1 MDHKSSVTRIL
12 IPLGIIG
19 LAIVIAITLV
29 ISRPN
34 ATIRD
39 SEEKSW
45 IVSVL
50 PAKPVAIS
58 PQITIYGKV
67 ESPFMTR
74 LTAAISADVNEVAV
88 KEGQQVEQGQIVIK
102 LASNDYQLQLKQRN
116 AELAEIKAQ
125 ISSELDRH
133 KSDQQALEHEKI
145 LLDLAQKEL
154 DRARS
159 LKRDN
164 LSTQAR
170 IDEAEQVVVKQ
181 QLAVNIR
188 ALAVND
194 HEARLAQLKARATRA
209 EALRD
214 LAALDVKRS
223 SIVAPFAGKVTSVNV
238 SPGDR
243 TKVGDTLLEL
253 YDHHTLEIRA
263 QIPTQYENII
273 QQTLSSDN
281 VISGF
286 GVMNQQAIAVT
297 LDRISGKITQ
307 GSGGLDGLF
316 RIDSASNN
324 LQLGRTLELKLS
336 LPAISNAI
344 ALPREA
350 IYGSDRI
357 YRLVG
362 ERMSALSV
370 ERVGEIQAE
379 DGNNYVIIKS
389 SAIKPGD
396 NIITTQ
402 LPNAID
408 GLLVKVANNSQ
419 SSQ

>member
-1 MDHKSSVTRIL
+1 MDNKPLLTRII

-19 LAIVIAITLV
+19 FAIVIAATLF

-45 IVSVL
+45 IVSVVD
-50 PAKPVAIS
+50 AKPENIS

-67 ESPFMTR
+67 ESPYMTR
-74 LTAAISADVNEVAV
+74 MTAAISADVEEVPV
-88 KEGQQVEQGQIVIK
+88 KEGQQVQQGQTLIK
-102 LASNDYQLQLKQRN
+102 LSSADYQLQLKQRK
-116 AELAEIKAQ
+116 AELADIKAQ
-125 ISSELDRH
+125 INSEQDRY
-133 KSDQQALEHEKI
+133 KSDQQALKHEKV
-145 LLDLAQKEL
+145 LLELAQKEL
-154 DRARS
+154 ERTRS

-170 IDEAEQVVVKQ
+170 IDEAEQIVVKQ
-181 QLAVNIR
+181 RLAVNSR
-188 ALAVND
+188 ALSVDD

-214 LAALDVKRS
+214 LAALDVKRAA
-223 SIVAPFAGKVTSVNV
+223 ITAPFSGKITSVNV

-243 TKVGDTLLEL
+243 AKIGDALIEI
-253 YDHHTLEIRA
+253 YDQDTLEIRA
-263 QIPTQYENII
+263 QIPTQYESTIHQAMSAGI
-273 QQTLSSDN
+273 E
-281 VISGF
+281 VSGF
-286 GVMNQQAIAVT
+286 GTVNTQIFPVT
-297 LDRISGKITQ
+297 LDRISGKITL

-316 RIDSASNN
+316 RIDN
-324 LQLGRTLELKLS
+324 LTDQLQVGRTLELKMS
-336 LPAISNAI
+336 LPPVTDVI

-357 YRLVG
+357 YRLVE

-370 ERVGEIQAE
+370 QRIGEIQGK
-379 DGNNYVIIKS
+379 DGANYVIVKS
-389 SAIKPGD
+389 PAIKPGD
-396 NIITTQ
+396 KIITTQ

-408 GLLVKVANNSQ
+408 GLLVKVAVNSQ
-419 SSQ
+419 

>member
-1 MDHKSSVTRIL
+1 MDKKPLLTRII

-19 LAIVIAITLV
+19 FAIVIAGTLF

-45 IVSVL
+45 VVSVVDAR
-50 PAKPVAIS
+50 PENIS
-58 PQITIYGKV
+58 PQITIFGKV
-67 ESPFMTR
+67 ESPYMTR
-74 LTAAISADVNEVAV
+74 MTAAINADVEEVPV
-88 KEGQQVEQGQIVIK
+88 KEGQYVQQGQTLVK
-102 LASNDYQLQLKQRN
+102 LNSADYELQLKQRK

-125 ISSELDRH
+125 ISSEQQRY
-133 KSDQQALEHEKI
+133 KSDQQALKHEKV
-145 LLDLAQKEL
+145 LLELAEKEL
-154 DRARS
+154 ERAKS

-170 IDEAEQVVVKQ
+170 IDETEQTVVKQ
-181 QLAVNIR
+181 QLALNNR
-188 ALAVND
+188 ALSVND
-194 HEARLAQLKARATRA
+194 HQARLSQLKARATRA

-223 SIVAPFAGKVTSVNV
+223 VITAPFSGKVTSVNV

-243 TKVGDTLLEL
+243 AKVGDALLEL
-253 YDHHTLEIRA
+253 YDQDTLEIRA
-263 QIPTQYENII
+263 QIPTQYESII
-273 QQTLSSDN
+273 H
-281 VISGF
+281 
-286 GVMNQQAIAVT
+286 QAISSGTEVSGNGKVNTQSFPVA
-297 LDRISGKITQ
+297 LDRISGKITL

-316 RIDSASNN
+316 RIEELSNQ
-324 LQLGRTLELKLS
+324 LQVGRTLELKIS
-336 LPAISNAI
+336 LPPVTEAI

-357 YRLVG
+357 YRLVN

-370 ERVGEIQAE
+370 QRIGEIQGK
-379 DGNNYVIIKS
+379 DGANYVIVKS
-389 SAIKPGD
+389 SAINPGD
-396 NIITTQ
+396 KIITTQ

-408 GLLVKVANNSQ
+408 GLLVKVTNTP
-419 SSQ
+419 

>member
-1 MDHKSSVTRIL
+1 MLDRKPLLTRIV
-12 IPLGIIG
+12 IPLGILL
-19 LAIVIAITLV
+19 LASAIAATLV
-29 ISRPN
+29 ISRPS

-50 PAKPVAIS
+50 PAKPGVIS

-74 LTAAISADVNEVAV
+74 LTAAINADVEEVAI
-88 KEGQQVEQGQIVIK
+88 KEGQEVQQGQILVK
-102 LASNDYQLQLKQRN
+102 LADNDYHLQLKQRN

-125 ISSELDRH
+125 INSELDRH
-133 KSDQQALEHEKI
+133 ESDRQALQHEKI

-159 LKRDN
+159 LHRDK
-164 LSTQAR
+164 LSTQAN
-170 IDEAEQVVVKQ
+170 IDGAEQLVVKQ
-181 QLAVNIR
+181 QLAVNNR
-188 ALAVND
+188 TLTVND
-194 HEARLAQLKARATRA
+194 HEARLAQLKARATKA

-223 SIVAPFAGKVTSVNV
+223 SIVAPFNGKVTSVKV

-243 TKVGDTLLEL
+243 VKTGDVLLEL
-253 YDHHTLEIRA
+253 YDHNTLEIRA
-263 QIPTQYENII
+263 QIPTQYENTI
-273 QQTLSSDN
+273 QQALSSGTTIN
-281 VISGF
+281 GF
-286 GVMNQQAIAVT
+286 ATINQQSIAVT
-297 LDRISGKITQ
+297 LDRVSGKITQ
-307 GSGGLDGLF
+307 GSGSLDGLF
-316 RIDSASNN
+316 RIDDTKRQ
-324 LQLGRTLELKLS
+324 LQVGRTLELKLS
-336 LPAISNAI
+336 LPPISNAI

-350 IYGSDRI
+350 IYGSNRI

-370 ERVGEIQAE
+370 ERIGEMQTE
-379 DGNNYVIIKS
+379 DGNSYVIIRS
-389 SAIKPGD
+389 PEINVGD
-396 NIITTQ
+396 SIITTQ

-408 GLLVKVANNSQ
+408 GLLVKVADITQ
-419 SSQ
+419 

>member
-1 MDHKSSVTRIL
+1 MDHKPLLTRIL
-12 IPLGIIG
+12 IPLGILIF
-19 LAIVIAITLV
+19 ASVIAATLV
-29 ISRPN
+29 ISRPS

-45 IVSVL
+45 IVSVV
-50 PAKPVAIS
+50 PAKPAAIS

-74 LTAAISADVNEVAV
+74 LTAAIGADVEEVAIR
-88 KEGQQVEQGQIVIK
+88 EGEHVQKGQK
-102 LASNDYQLQLKQRN
+102 LIQLADSDYQLQLKQRN

-125 ISSELDRH
+125 IRSELDRH
-133 KSDQQALEHEKI
+133 KSDEQALEHEKT
-145 LLDLAQKEL
+145 LLDLARKEL
-154 DRARS
+154 DRAKS
-159 LKRDN
+159 LQRDN
-164 LSTQAR
+164 LSTQAH
-170 IDEAEQVVVKQ
+170 IDEAEQIVVKQ

-188 ALAVND
+188 ALSVND
-194 HEARLAQLKARATRA
+194 HGARLAQLKARATKA

-223 SIVAPFAGKVTSVNV
+223 SIKAPFTGKVTSVRV

-243 TKVGDTLLEL
+243 TKIGDILVEL
-253 YDHHTLEIRA
+253 YDHSTLEIRA
-263 QIPTQYENII
+263 QIPTQYENTLQQALASDTAITGFALLS
-273 QQTLSSDN
+273 QQT
-281 VISGF
+281 
-286 GVMNQQAIAVT
+286 IAVT
-297 LDRISGKITQ
+297 LDRISGKIIQ

-316 RIDSASNN
+316 RINDANKQ
-324 LQLGRTLELKLS
+324 LQVGRTLELRLS
-336 LPAISNAI
+336 LPSISNAI

-357 YRLVG
+357 YRLAG

-370 ERVGEIQAE
+370 ERVGEMQTE
-379 DGNNYVIIKS
+379 DGNNYVIVKSPDIK
-389 SAIKPGD
+389 AGD

-408 GLLVKVANNSQ
+408 GY
-419 SSQ
+419 

>member
-1 MDHKSSVTRIL
+1 
-12 IPLGIIG
+12 LGILL
-19 LAIVIAITLV
+19 LASAIAATLV
-29 ISRPN
+29 ISRPS

-50 PAKPVAIS
+50 PAKPGVIS

-74 LTAAISADVNEVAV
+74 LTAAINADVEEVAI
-88 KEGQQVEQGQIVIK
+88 KEGQEVQQGQILVK
-102 LASNDYQLQLKQRN
+102 LADNDYHLQLKQRN

-125 ISSELDRH
+125 INSELDRH
-133 KSDQQALEHEKI
+133 ESDRQALQHEKI

-159 LKRDN
+159 LHRDK
-164 LSTQAR
+164 LSTQAN
-170 IDEAEQVVVKQ
+170 IDGAEQLVVKQ
-181 QLAVNIR
+181 QLAVNNR
-188 ALAVND
+188 TLTVND
-194 HEARLAQLKARATRA
+194 HEARLAQLKARATKA

-223 SIVAPFAGKVTSVNV
+223 SIVAPFNGKVTSVKV

-243 TKVGDTLLEL
+243 VKTGDVLLEL
-253 YDHHTLEIRA
+253 YDHNTLEIRA
-263 QIPTQYENII
+263 QIPTQYENTI
-273 QQTLSSDN
+273 QQALSSGTTIN
-281 VISGF
+281 GF
-286 GVMNQQAIAVT
+286 ATINQQSIAVT
-297 LDRISGKITQ
+297 LDRVSGKITQ
-307 GSGGLDGLF
+307 GSASLDGLF
-316 RIDSASNN
+316 RIDDTKRQ
-324 LQLGRTLELKLS
+324 LQVGRTLELKLS
-336 LPAISNAI
+336 LPPISNAI

-350 IYGSDRI
+350 IYGSNRI

-370 ERVGEIQAE
+370 ERIGEMQTE
-379 DGNNYVIIKS
+379 DGNSYVIIRS
-389 SAIKPGD
+389 PEINVGD
-396 NIITTQ
+396 SIITTQ

-408 GLLVKVANNSQ
+408 GLLVKVADITQ
-419 SSQ
+419 

>member
-1 MDHKSSVTRIL
+1 MDNKPLLTRII

-19 LAIVIAITLV
+19 VAIVIAATLF

-45 IVSVL
+45 IVSVVEAN
-50 PAKPVAIS
+50 PENIS

-67 ESPFMTR
+67 ESPYMTR
-74 LTAAISADVNEVAV
+74 MTAAINADVEEVPV
-88 KEGQQVEQGQIVIK
+88 KEGQYVQQGQTLIK
-102 LASNDYQLQLKQRN
+102 LNSADYQLQLKQRK

-125 ISSELDRH
+125 INSEQDRY
-133 KSDQQALEHEKI
+133 KSDQRALKHEKV
-145 LLDLAQKEL
+145 LLELAQKEL
-154 DRARS
+154 ERTKS

-170 IDEAEQVVVKQ
+170 IDESEQIVVKQ
-181 QLAVNIR
+181 HLAVNIR
-188 ALAVND
+188 ALSVND
-194 HEARLAQLKARATRA
+194 HQARLAQLKARATRA

-223 SIVAPFAGKVTSVNV
+223 AITAPFSGKVTSVNV

-243 TKVGDTLLEL
+243 AKIGDALLEL
-253 YDHHTLEIRA
+253 YDQNTLEIRA
-263 QIPTQYENII
+263 QIPTQYESAIHHAM
-273 QQTLSSDN
+273 SSGTA
-281 VISGF
+281 VSGIGMVNTQNF
-286 GVMNQQAIAVT
+286 PVT

-316 RIDSASNN
+316 RIDKLSNQ
-324 LQLGRTLELKLS
+324 LQVGRTLELKMS
-336 LPAISNAI
+336 MPPVTDAI

-357 YRLVG
+357 YRLVD
-362 ERMSALSV
+362 ERLSALTV
-370 ERVGEIQAE
+370 QRIGEIQGKDRA
-379 DGNNYVIIKS
+379 NYVIIKS
-389 SAIKPGD
+389 PAIKPGD
-396 NIITTQ
+396 KIITTQ

-408 GLLVKVANNSQ
+408 GLLVKVANNPQ
-419 SSQ
+419 

>member
-1 MDHKSSVTRIL
+1 
-12 IPLGIIG
+12 LGILL
-19 LAIVIAITLV
+19 LASAIAATLV
-29 ISRPN
+29 ISRPS

-50 PAKPVAIS
+50 PAKPGVIS

-74 LTAAISADVNEVAV
+74 LTAAINADVEEVAI
-88 KEGQQVEQGQIVIK
+88 KEGQEVQQGQILVK
-102 LASNDYQLQLKQRN
+102 LADNDYHLQLKQRN

-125 ISSELDRH
+125 INSELDRH
-133 KSDQQALEHEKI
+133 ESDRQALQHEKI

-159 LKRDN
+159 LHRDK
-164 LSTQAR
+164 LSTQAN
-170 IDEAEQVVVKQ
+170 IDGAEQLVVKQ
-181 QLAVNIR
+181 QLAVNNR
-188 ALAVND
+188 TLTVND
-194 HEARLAQLKARATRA
+194 HEARLAQLKARATKA

-223 SIVAPFAGKVTSVNV
+223 SIVAPFNGKVTSVKV

-243 TKVGDTLLEL
+243 VKTGDVLLEL
-253 YDHHTLEIRA
+253 YDHNTLEIRA
-263 QIPTQYENII
+263 QIPTQYENTI
-273 QQTLSSDN
+273 QQALSSGTTIN
-281 VISGF
+281 GF
-286 GVMNQQAIAVT
+286 ATINQQSIAVT
-297 LDRISGKITQ
+297 LDRVSGKITQ
-307 GSGGLDGLF
+307 GSASLDGLF
-316 RIDSASNN
+316 RIDDTKRQ
-324 LQLGRTLELKLS
+324 LQVGRTLELKLS
-336 LPAISNAI
+336 LPPISNTI

-350 IYGSDRI
+350 IYGSNRI

-370 ERVGEIQAE
+370 ERIGEMQTE
-379 DGNNYVIIKS
+379 DGNSYVIIRS
-389 SAIKPGD
+389 PEINVGD
-396 NIITTQ
+396 SIITTQ

-408 GLLVKVANNSQ
+408 GLLVKVADITQ
-419 SSQ
+419 

>member
-1 MDHKSSVTRIL
+1 MDHKPLLTRIL
-12 IPLGIIG
+12 IPLGILIF
-19 LAIVIAITLV
+19 ASVIAATLV
-29 ISRPN
+29 ISRPS

-45 IVSVL
+45 IVSVV
-50 PAKPVAIS
+50 PAKPAAIS

-74 LTAAISADVNEVAV
+74 LTAAIGADVEEVAV
-88 KEGQQVEQGQIVIK
+88 REGEHVQKGQKLVK
-102 LASNDYQLQLKQRN
+102 LADSDYQLQLKQRN

-125 ISSELDRH
+125 IRSELDRH
-133 KSDQQALEHEKI
+133 KSDEQALEHEKI
-145 LLDLAQKEL
+145 LLDLARKEL

-159 LKRDN
+159 LHRDN
-164 LSTQAR
+164 LSTQAH
-170 IDEAEQVVVKQ
+170 IDEAEQIVVKQ

-188 ALAVND
+188 ALSVND
-194 HEARLAQLKARATRA
+194 HGARLAQLKARATKA

-223 SIVAPFAGKVTSVNV
+223 SVKAPFTGKVTSVRV

-243 TKVGDTLLEL
+243 TKIGDILVEL
-253 YDHHTLEIRA
+253 YDHSTLEIRA
-263 QIPTQYENII
+263 QIPTQYENTLQQALASDTAITGFALLS
-273 QQTLSSDN
+273 QQT
-281 VISGF
+281 
-286 GVMNQQAIAVT
+286 IAVT
-297 LDRISGKITQ
+297 LDRISGKIIQ

-316 RIDSASNN
+316 RINDANKQ
-324 LQLGRTLELKLS
+324 LQVGRTLELRLS
-336 LPAISNAI
+336 LPSISNAI

-357 YRLVG
+357 YRLAG

-370 ERVGEIQAE
+370 ERVGEMQTE
-379 DGNNYVIIKS
+379 DGNNYVIVKSPDIK
-389 SAIKPGD
+389 AGD

-408 GLLVKVANNSQ
+408 GLLVKVAENNQ
-419 SSQ
+419 